1 MHRTLVALGCVLALA
16 GGSALAQQQSGNDAS
31 VKDQAKTAARTVGE
45 KAKEAAVA
53 VKEAAKETTA
63 KVKEA
68 AKDTGAKAKEVA
80 KDTGEKARETGSK
93 AKAAVEPKKTGTDS
107 RG

>member
-16 GGSALAQQQSGNDAS
+16 GGSALAQQSGDDAS
-31 VKDQAKTAARTVGE
+31 VKDKAKTAARTVGE
-45 KAKEAAVA
+45 KTKEAVVA
-53 VKEAAKETTA
+53 VKEAAKETA
-63 KVKEA
+63 GKVKEA

-80 KDTGEKARETGSK
+80 KDTGDKAKETGAK
-93 AKAAVEPKKTGTDS
+93 AKAAVEPKKTGTDT